1 MLSAHEIDPLRR
13 SLGGGIASIAIEE
26 GLTVVTGGTDA
37 GIFALF
43 GQAIGDR
50 RTAPCIGVAPT
61 GRVAWSDT
69 GAAHAPEDEQLAALE
84 PHHSHFLLVSG
95 DTWGVEAAAMI
106 ALCDSLG
113 SECASVAVIAGGGGG
128 ARAEVLLHVRA
139 RRDLIVLAGSGRFAG
154 QLAEAVSTGETADSE
169 IEEIAASR
177 LVEVVGVADPPSAL
191 AALIRR
197 RLKLKR

>member
-1 MLSAHEIDPLRR
+1 
-13 SLGGGIASIAIEE
+13 
-26 GLTVVTGGTDA
+26 
-37 GIFALF
+37 
-43 GQAIGDR
+43 
-50 RTAPCIGVAPT
+50 
-61 GRVAWSDT
+61 
-69 GAAHAPEDEQLAALE
+69 
-84 PHHSHFLLVSG
+84 
-95 DTWGVEAAAMI
+95 MI
-106 ALCDSLG
+106 ALCDSLS